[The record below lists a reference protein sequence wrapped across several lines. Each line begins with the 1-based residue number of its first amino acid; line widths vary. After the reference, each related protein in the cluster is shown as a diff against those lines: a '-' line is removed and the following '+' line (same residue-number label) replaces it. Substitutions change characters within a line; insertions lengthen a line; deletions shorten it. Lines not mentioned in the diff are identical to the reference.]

1 MNSDMLMTIEDE
13 ALEAVSGAGI
23 GATIGGAVDKLLGG
37 ALNLLGS
44 ALQGVGKLLGGL
56 GGLLKVG

>member
-1 MNSDMLMTIEDE
+1 MLTTIEDE
-13 ALEAVSGAGI
+13 ALEVVSGAGI
-23 GATIGGAVDKLLGG
+23 ATTIGTAVDKLLGG

-44 ALQGVGKLLGGL
+44 GLTAIGGVLTSL